1 MTEYSNA
8 NTITDMLR
16 TIIST
21 FIDRPAFLL
30 LCLMYEIFF
39 NVAETELFSDAT
51 IRSFFYRIQLIIGV
65 FMIFKLSISVL
76 EAIVNPEKLTA
87 KKTGTMSVIAR
98 VFISL
103 ALLAALTPINIPNP
117 KNEYERKLKNNGL
130 IFGVLYSLQ
139 HRILQQNTLGRLIL
153 GNEFSTSETDGKVR
167 KTIAG
172 MTYSDAANSFAS
184 TILKTFMRINLVP
197 ESERQTNDSNQ
208 PDELNRNNWVCKD
221 IDSTIINTYRDVNAD
236 PQQLLSFVTYDCD
249 IAENESS
256 AFSWLK
262 SLGKKLSFTA
272 SYAFT
277 YNPLGGIAAIVFA
290 FLLLT
295 FTIDV
300 AIRAIKIAV
309 LRLIAP
315 IPVISYMSPN
325 PKDNGAMGTWAKS
338 LMSTYIEL
346 FTRLLMVYLVIYLI
360 QDIIHNGLVIGT
372 SGGIIG
378 GISFILICFG
388 LFLFVKQAPKFIK
401 DALGMKG
408 NAMSNI
414 GLNAALSGLGA
425 ARAGGTAHDTF
436 AAARDSVDTGI
447 QAYNQGKAAP
457 GIGDNYNTG
466 RDYAAKMITGDDKMT
481 WKNMHRGQAQLARE
495 GITRENADK
504 LHDATLKASAFTK
517 QMEADHANN
526 VFTYLDDSGHMQN
539 YKYAEYDAD
548 GNVIAVHDVTDKY
561 EMAYALKQQREQ
573 SGILEAKDNKV
584 DAELKKY
591 GANPGYRDKKRK
603 DIKHEPVKERY
614 KRRASNFNEKYY
626 KNPDVDDVSQAGQD
640 IWTHH

>member
-1 MTEYSNA
+1 MTDYGGSA
-8 NTITDMLR
+8 NTVKDMIRDILV
-16 TIIST
+16 TVIE
-21 FIDRPAFLL
+21 RPAFLL
-30 LCLMYEIFF
+30 LCVMYEIFF

-51 IRSFFYRIQLIIGV
+51 IRSFYYRIQLIIGV

-117 KNEYERKLKNNGL
+117 KNEYEKKLKNNGL

-139 HRILQQNTLGRLIL
+139 HRILQQNTLGRLVL
-153 GNEFSTSETDGKVR
+153 GDEFTASNSSSGNIKKIGGITF
-167 KTIAG
+167 
-172 MTYSDAANSFAS
+172 SDAANSFAS
-184 TILKTFMRINLVP
+184 TILKTFIRINLIP
-197 ESERQTNDSNQ
+197 KSERTTDDSNK
-208 PDELNRNNWVCKD
+208 PDELNKDNWVCKD
-221 IDSTIINTYRDVNAD
+221 INSGVINTYKDANAD
-236 PQQLLSFVTYDCD
+236 PQKILSFVNLDCD
-249 IAENESS
+249 SASDSGFFAIIKAATKKATSS
-256 AFSWLK
+256 
-262 SLGKKLSFTA
+262 A

-277 YNPLGGIAAIVFA
+277 YIPIMGGLTAYIFA

-325 PKDNGAMGTWAKS
+325 SKDNGAMGTWAKS
-338 LMSTYIEL
+338 LMSTYLEL
-346 FTRLLMVYLVIYLI
+346 FTRLLMVYLVIYII
-360 QDIIHNGLVIGT
+360 QDIIKNGLVIGT

-378 GISFILICFG
+378 GISFILISFG
-388 LFLFVKQAPKFIK
+388 LFLFIRQAPKFIK

-466 RDYAAKMITGDDKMT
+466 RDYASKMITGDDKMT

-495 GITRENADK
+495 GLTTENAEK
-504 LHDATLKASAFTK
+504 LHKAAIKASGFTK
-517 QMEADHANN
+517 QMEADYANN
-526 VFTYLDDSGHMQN
+526 VFTYLDDNGNMQN
-539 YKYAEYDAD
+539 YKYEETDAN

-561 EMAYALKQQREQ
+561 ERAYALKQQRTI
-573 SGILEAKDNKV
+573 SAKLESRDSDAK
-584 DAELKKY
+584 AEIKKY
-591 GANPGYRDKKRK
+591 GADRGFRDDNRERVNRK
-603 DIKHEPVKERY
+603 PRETY
-614 KRRASNFNEKYY
+614 KRRASSHNARYNDG
-626 KNPDVDDVSQAGQD
+626 PDSTTMQAGHPTK
-640 IWTHH
+640 THN